1 MGHVAVYIFHG
12 ECFRGVNGYNH
23 RVGVDRQ
30 ARHKLHFGF
39 EAYRQCIWLCLLC
52 ASDLRGAVLACR
64 PFPEHMGPE
73 LLLLIIVKVKNH
85 SSNYYRVIS
94 SSFTS
99 FPMYTPNDINQHPH
113 PTNTKT
119 TPII

>member
-1 MGHVAVYIFHG
+1 MGHVAVYVFHG
-12 ECFRGVNGYNH
+12 KCFGGVNRYNH
-23 RVGVDRQ
+23 RVGTDRR

-39 EAYRQCIWLCLLC
+39 EAYHQHIRLCLLC
-52 ASDLRGAVLACR
+52 ASDLRGTVLACQ

-85 SSNYYRVIS
+85 SSNSYRVIS

-99 FPMYTPNDINQHPH
+99 FPMYTPNDIIRRPH

-119 TPII
+119 TLIV

>member
-1 MGHVAVYIFHG
+1 MGHIAVYIFRG
-12 ECFRGVNGYNH
+12 ECFGGVNRYNH
-23 RVGVDRQ
+23 RMGADRRAQ
-30 ARHKLHFGF
+30 HKLHFGF
-39 EAYRQCIWLCLLC
+39 EAYRQRIRLRLLC

-64 PFPEHMGPE
+64 LFPEHMGPE
-73 LLLLIIVKVKNH
+73 LLSLIIVKVKNH
-85 SSNYYRVIS
+85 SSNSYRVIS

-99 FPMYTPNDINQHPH
+99 FPMYTPNDIDQRPH